1 MLATVLQ
8 RASDHLSVWQESSP
22 ASNTERA
29 SDDNGPF
36 TGKYYQ
42 LAETLNVPQSLP
54 HPTAAQLCFRIE

>member
-8 RASDHLSVWQESSP
+8 RASDHLPAWQESSP

-36 TGKYYQ
+36 TGKYCQ

-54 HPTAAQLCFRIE
+54 HPTAARLCFRIE